1 VVHSSAVAATSG
13 PFRAL
18 VNGNLIEAKKRCA
31 ELEDVE
37 PEDFVRFLEYAYRRD
52 YTAPS
57 WIHDESTCE
66 FDRQDDSQAAEEPPP
81 PPDDVP
87 EAVTE
92 AVTETVSEPEPAAV
106 PEPEPAVD
114 VEPTPLTPTLLTS
127 GDPWEF
133 TLGRLSKKEK
143 KSKKSKIA
151 YDMAMLR
158 AKWHRRNYIGDA
170 APNADIIEESK
181 PKSNS
186 AADQDFTP
194 VFLAHAR
201 LYTFADMRLIYPL
214 KGLALQKLY
223 MTLSAFQL
231 YHQRVGDIVKLARY
245 AYDHGSDRSTAGVV
259 NDLREL
265 VVEYIASEVEIVG
278 KHPDFK
284 ALLED
289 GGEFVTDFW
298 KVVSKYLLKA

>member
-1 VVHSSAVAATSG
+1 LFSFYIGKEKKPFVIHSSAVAATSG

-31 ELEDVE
+31 DLDDVE

-57 WIHDESTCE
+57 WIHDESACKV
-66 FDRQDDSQAAEEPPP
+66 DQQDDSQVAEEPPP
-81 PPDDVP
+81 PPDDIP
-87 EAVTE
+87 EAVYDSE
-92 AVTETVSEPEPAAV
+92 VEPESPYEDAPA
-106 PEPEPAVD
+106 PEHED
-114 VEPTPLTPTLLTS
+114 TTEGILTPIIPRPPIS
-127 GDPWEF
+127 GE
-133 TLGRLSKKEK
+133 TYG
-143 KSKKSKIA
+143 
-151 YDMAMLR
+151 MAILR
-158 AKWHRRNYIGDA
+158 AKLHRRNYIGDA

-231 YHQRVGDIVKLARY
+231 YHRRVGDIVKLARY

-265 VVEYIASEVEIVG
+265 VVEYIASEVEIFG

-298 KVVSKYLLKA
+298 RVVTKYLLKA

>member
-57 WIHDESTCE
+57 WIQDESTCE
-66 FDRQDDSQAAEEPPP
+66 FDQQDDSQAAEEPLPLTN
-81 PPDDVP
+81 DVP
-87 EAVTE
+87 GDA
-92 AVTETVSEPEPAAV
+92 PA
-106 PEPEPAVD
+106 PEPEPEPEVD
-114 VEPTPLTPTLLTS
+114 LAPLIPQPPTS
-127 GDPWEF
+127 GVPWGF
-133 TLGRLSKKEK
+133 TSSPLYSKK
-143 KSKKSKIA
+143 KSKKSKKSRET
-151 YDMAMLR
+151 YDMAILR

-186 AADQDFTP
+186 AANQDFTP

-265 VVEYIASEVEIVG
+265 AVVYIASEVEIVG

-298 KVVSKYLLKA
+298 RVVSKYLLKA

>member
-1 VVHSSAVAATSG
+1 
-13 PFRAL
+13 

-57 WIHDESTCE
+57 WIQDESTCE
-66 FDRQDDSQAAEEPPP
+66 FDQQDDSQAAEEPLPLP
-81 PPDDVP
+81 NDVP
-87 EAVTE
+87 GDA
-92 AVTETVSEPEPAAV
+92 PA
-106 PEPEPAVD
+106 PEPEPEVD
-114 VEPTPLTPTLLTS
+114 LAPLVPQPPTS
-127 GDPWEF
+127 GVPWGF
-133 TLGRLSKKEK
+133 TSSPLYSKKKLK
-143 KSKKSKIA
+143 KSRET
-151 YDMAMLR
+151 YDMAILR

-170 APNADIIEESK
+170 APNADIIEASK
-181 PKSNS
+181 PRSNS

-278 KHPDFK
+278 KHPGFK